1 MHRKLVL
8 GPWLGFAL
16 VALLCD
22 CTTEPDVSSYLI
34 HFVVQVD
41 EGKLLSDV
49 PVYLDGKRLGNTGA
63 DGGLSVRVAAK
74 TNQVLRAHADCPA
87 SYRGS
92 DQPTT
97 IHLRQF
103 RSLSSAH
110 ADDALQYVF
119 TCTPTRVSAAVI
131 VSTSLPAELPLLMDG
146 QEVGRTNMDGVAHLL
161 IDAAPGSNF
170 TLLLD
175 TQGHPAV
182 RPQYPTRTFYVG
194 NQNEIYV
201 YEQSLEIPKEKRPR
215 KPSRRAARHLP
226 IRIQ

>member
-8 GPWLGFAL
+8 GPWLAFAL

-22 CTTEPDVSSYLI
+22 CTTEPDINSYLI

-41 EGKLLSDV
+41 ESKLLSNV

-87 SYRGS
+87 SYRDS
-92 DQPTT
+92 DQPTA

-110 ADDALQYVF
+110 ADNALQYVF
-119 TCTPTRVSAAVI
+119 TCTPTSVSAAVI
-131 VSTSLPAELPLLMDG
+131 VSASLPAEFPLLMDG

-161 IDAAPGSNF
+161 IDASPGSNF
-170 TLLLD
+170 TLLVD
-175 TQGHPAV
+175 TQGHPTV

-194 NQNEIYV
+194 TQDEIYV
-201 YEQSLEIPKEKRPR
+201 YEQFLEIPQESRPR
-215 KPSRRAARHLP
+215 KRPHRVARHLP